1 VRSYFYLGLNFALV
15 LLSLR
20 LHDLARV
27 WMARRCGDALAADR
41 QRSAENPFARVDWI
55 GSVLL
60 PAFLLWRH
68 VPALGWTRPLEPDPD
83 KLRRPRRDGL
93 RIALAGPA
101 AGLLLAL
108 AGIGLA
114 RGLNSA
120 GWMASPLLLQVLPAF
135 CLNNACLAVFNLLPI
150 PPLAGAAAAELFLDG
165 DALSAY
171 EDVKPYGFI
180 LILAGVFFNFFDF
193 VTQPVSRLVQALIGL

>member
-1 VRSYFYLGLNFALV
+1 MRSYFYLGLNFALV

-60 PAFLLWRH
+60 PAFLLWRNL
-68 VPALGWTRPLEPDPD
+68 PALGWTRPLEPDPD
-83 KLRRPRRDGL
+83 QLRHPRRDGL
-93 RIALAGPA
+93 RVALAGPA

>member
-93 RIALAGPA
+93 RVALAGPA